1 MKKFITIL
9 LIILLSSPC
18 IAKAA
23 SGKIY
28 TCKVTSSYSNP
39 TTGQIED
46 SGGQSSSTTGQSM
59 VEGCLGETGI
69 LEVTDDNKYY
79 LSFRLGLMDYTTN
92 HKFKV
97 QNVGDSDWKDVKSKT
112 TKKGSDNNGSNA
124 DICIEVPSENCLVRV
139 SMYVTSMGRDVIFF
153 LYPSDYTSGNTSD
166 FKATMVTKQSKNK
179 TKVEETTPQE
189 TTPQETTTQAQ
200 TQAQE
205 LNEAQG
211 LSLSTAKNVSETT
224 KETKETTESAG
235 TQFLVLTGSITISGL
250 ILLAATTFVIYFC
263 RKNWH
268 KWGDD
273 DDD

>member
-9 LIILLSSPC
+9 LIMILSSPC

-23 SGKIY
+23 SGKVY

-92 HKFKV
+92 HEFKV
-97 QNVGDSDWKDVKSKT
+97 QNVGDSDWKEVKSKT
-112 TKKGSDNNGSNA
+112 TKKGSDNNGANA

-166 FKATMVTKQSKNK
+166 FKSTIVTKKSESKK
-179 TKVEETTPQE
+179 EVKQKQE
-189 TTPQETTTQAQ
+189 TTAQEITTQA
-200 TQAQE
+200 AE
-205 LNEAQG
+205 LKEAQG
-211 LSLSTAKNVSETT
+211 LSLSTATQETE
-224 KETKETTESAG
+224 KEIRESKESAG

-250 ILLAATTFVIYFC
+250 ILLVATTFVIYFC